1 MRRGAER
8 SDGRCPA
15 RGDVSGAGGA
25 AGLGQE
31 LYGEGSS
38 FRQVSGCLQRAEAS
52 AAAPAL
58 GSPPTRCGVR

>member
-1 MRRGAER
+1 MAGPRLGEMRAALAE
-8 SDGRCPA
+8 
-15 RGDVSGAGGA
+15 A

-31 LYGEGSS
+31 LHGEGSS

-58 GSPPTRCGVR
+58 GSPLTRCGIR